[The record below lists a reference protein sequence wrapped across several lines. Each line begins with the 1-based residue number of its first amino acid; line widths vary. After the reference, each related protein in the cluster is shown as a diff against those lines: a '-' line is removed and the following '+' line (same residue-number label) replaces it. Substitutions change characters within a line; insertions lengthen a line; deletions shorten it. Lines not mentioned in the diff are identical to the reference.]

1 MVQGAEKKTHYAMC
15 ILNPDGGSGVSG
27 FTKFVQNEGEQI
39 LIMAEMNG
47 LTPGQHGFHVLQF
60 GKFSFLAN
68 SMQSSGSNTSF
79 LFLR

>member
-1 MVQGAEKKTHYAMC
+1 MVQGAEKKTYYAMC

-27 FTKFVQNEGEQI
+27 YTKFVQNEGEQI

-47 LTPGQHGFHVLQF
+47 LTPGQHGFHVHQF
-60 GKFSFLAN
+60 GKFSFSVN
-68 SMQSSGSNTSF
+68 SMQSSGANTSF